1 MQSFNSLRSALM
13 LIVAVAALAPA
24 RATDYGKIGPTYPVR
39 ESDMLAWIEQRV
51 AAKVASG
58 EVLRHQQQQ
67 AKKIRHK
74 LHNPEP
80 LRSVTRASKSRTVY
94 YDPTFVVEENV
105 TDDSGRILVLAGTTI
120 NPLERVGLSRPL
132 VFFDAR
138 DKNQVAFAKRYLDG
152 RAGLAKPILVGGS
165 YFELMKQW
173 QTPVYFDQQSALIRK
188 LGIRHVPAIVVQ
200 DGKRLRIDEIAL

>member
-1 MQSFNSLRSALM
+1 MRSSNLLHVAM
-13 LIVAVAALAPA
+13 LVTVLAPTPA

-39 ESDMLAWIEQRV
+39 EPDMLAWIEQRV

-58 EVLRHQQQQ
+58 EALRHQQQQ
-67 AKKIRHK
+67 AEKIRHK

-80 LRSVTRASKSRTVY
+80 LLSVTMASKSRTVY
-94 YDPTFVVEENV
+94 YDPTFVVEENI
-105 TDDSGRILVLAGTTI
+105 TDDSGRILVAAGTTI
-120 NPLERVGLSRPL
+120 NPLDRVSLSRPL

-165 YFELMKQW
+165 YFDLMKQW